1 MLKVY
6 SITRLY
12 ILSIVGIAYKL
23 ILVVE
28 EYIESV
34 VL

>member
-6 SITRLY
+6 PIARLY
-12 ILSIVGIAYKL
+12 IPSIVGIAYKL

-28 EYIESV
+28 KYIEGI